1 VGTLEARLELAA
13 ETLERA
19 GHLTLRVTG
28 TSMLPAI
35 RPGSLVEIR
44 RATADAVSPGDIVLL
59 RAAPGFRLHR
69 LIDIRPGVLI
79 TRGDN
84 HRHNDPPEPADR
96 LLGIAVRI
104 EQAA

>member
-1 VGTLEARLELAA
+1 VRNLEARFELAE

-19 GHLTLRVTG
+19 GRLTLRVTG
-28 TSMLPAI
+28 TSMIPAI
-35 RPGSLVEIR
+35 RPGSLVEIL
-44 RATADAVSPGDIVLL
+44 RANPDAVRPGDIVLL

-69 LIDIRPGVLI
+69 LVDIRPGELI

-84 HRHNDPPEPADR
+84 LRHNDPPEPVDR
-96 LLGIAVRI
+96 LLGVAVRI

>member
-1 VGTLEARLELAA
+1 LARFELAE

-19 GHLTLRVTG
+19 GRLTLRVNG
-28 TSMLPAI
+28 TSMLPSI

-44 RATADAVSPGDIVLL
+44 RAKADAVSPGDIVLL

-69 LIDIRPGVLI
+69 LVEIRPGVLV

-84 HRHNDPPEPADR
+84 HRHDDPPEPADR
-96 LLGIAVRI
+96 LLGVAVRI